1 MPKGMLEET
10 LAHELGHA
18 LRLSDIYLN
27 NWYGVSEQP
36 TRRVD
41 LAERWSQNG
50 TWNPGG
56 PGILNQE
63 YPRTINNNYQIEK
76 GVLNIDATGKYLT
89 ATCQSYNVASGQGR
103 LAMAGVTTA
112 QSMSVGKS
120 LYGFMGRGCFSTY
133 SAVSAYNKQQP
144 YPKLVIE
151 LSIDGVSRFYPI
163 PIIYPQP
170 NTVYQ
175 VDKITITGEGSDYS
189 NFFEEKYY
197 ATFTISVKDWD
208 ELEVNNIDVGV
219 DPITGQ
225 PVGGQQN

>member
-1 MPKGMLEET
+1 M
-10 LAHELGHA
+10 
-18 LRLSDIYLN
+18 
-27 NWYGVSEQP
+27 
-36 TRRVD
+36 
-41 LAERWSQNG
+41 
-50 TWNPGG
+50 
-56 PGILNQE
+56 
-63 YPRTINNNYQIEK
+63 
-76 GVLNIDATGKYLT
+76 
-89 ATCQSYNVASGQGR
+89 
-103 LAMAGVTTA
+103 
-112 QSMSVGKS
+112 
-120 LYGFMGRGCFSTY
+120 
-133 SAVSAYNKQQP
+133 
-144 YPKLVIE
+144 
-151 LSIDGVSRFYPI
+151 SRFYPI